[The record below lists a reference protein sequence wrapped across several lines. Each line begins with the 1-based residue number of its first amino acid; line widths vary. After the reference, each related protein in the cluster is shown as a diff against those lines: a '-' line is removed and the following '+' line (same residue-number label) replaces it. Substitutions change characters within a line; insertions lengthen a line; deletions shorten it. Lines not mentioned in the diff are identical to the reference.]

1 MQMYARDLAAKPD
14 SSPRAPPTPGER
26 TMHMQTLVG
35 RGVPLPRRGAGSS
48 LDGKEE
54 QSPLPDMYAPHRGRS
69 MWMQMWQMLQA

>member
-1 MQMYARDLAAKPD
+1 MQVYAGNLTAEPD
-14 SSPRAPPTPGER
+14 SAPHAPRPPGER